1 MNYYLIWTDSGWL
14 KSPLYNQLI
23 FRGSV
28 GDVEEYDEVNTTHD
42 IRRAYRF
49 NNSQIK
55 DALGFLQCMGVASWA
70 IELKEDM
77 LQDVLQE
84 LRQKRKEKING

>member
-14 KSPLYNQLI
+14 KSPIYNQFI
-23 FRGSV
+23 YRMQA
-28 GDVEEYDEVNTTHD
+28 GDAVMYDEVNTTYD

-49 NNSQIK
+49 NDSQIK

-70 IELKEDM
+70 IESKEDM
-77 LQDVLQE
+77 LQNVLQE
-84 LRQKRKEKING
+84 LRQKRKEKNNG